1 MFEPCPLYNQKED
14 ISWRP
19 IPSRPG
25 SNRRMTRQRD
35 DTRAFMP
42 LAARAAHVA
51 KCNTD
56 RSFMVSRLHTQIQID
71 HRPATVA
78 GNNKPMM
85 LDVSAA
91 EIFGQ
96 NHE

>member
-1 MFEPCPLYNQKED
+1 
-14 ISWRP
+14 
-19 IPSRPG
+19 
-25 SNRRMTRQRD
+25 
-35 DTRAFMP
+35 
-42 LAARAAHVA
+42 
-51 KCNTD
+51 
-56 RSFMVSRLHTQIQID
+56 MVSRLHTQIQID
-71 HRPATVA
+71 HRLATVA